1 MSWNNESKTIIVIF
15 LKYSITLPDLSD
27 AIICA
32 FLLYRFSY
40 NLTIVRYFYFFLIS
54 DSIAF
59 VFIELMQATIFH
71 LLVRFY
77 SYLFYLFYI
86 CLIQAKSFHFS
97 CQLLLNFLYW
107 SFQRNSFPLPYHFQ
121 MYHTHFWID
130 IIISIFLCLF
140 QNYSISTAKSI
151 LNTWFQHSH

>member
-1 MSWNNESKTIIVIF
+1 MQ
-15 LKYSITLPDLSD
+15 
-27 AIICA
+27 
-32 FLLYRFSY
+32 LYVPSY
-40 NLTIVRYFYFFLIS
+40 CIDFHINLTIVKYFYFFLIS

-59 VFIELMQATIFH
+59 VFIELMQATILH

-151 LNTWFQHSH
+151 LNTWFQHSHKLQWIILKPSLDFGQRILQF